1 MATPHVL
8 SLFIASTFEPQSSEQ
23 QDDGVTVASWTVCET
38 LESGPNFQFIVEGPK
53 FFRAFSSTSIQ
64 R

>member
-8 SLFIASTFEPQSSEQ
+8 SLFIGSTFEPQSSEQ
-23 QDDGVTVASWTVCET
+23 QDDGVTIASWTVCET

-53 FFRAFSSTSIQ
+53 IL
-64 R
+64 